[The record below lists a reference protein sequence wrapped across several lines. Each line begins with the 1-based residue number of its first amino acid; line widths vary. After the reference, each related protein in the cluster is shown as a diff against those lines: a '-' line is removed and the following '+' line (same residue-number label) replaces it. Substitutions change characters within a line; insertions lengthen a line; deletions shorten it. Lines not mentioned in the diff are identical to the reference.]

1 MAITV
6 INSMSENPRME
17 SLRKVKFNGF
27 ISSIW
32 LNHCHRYKI

>member
-1 MAITV
+1 MAMTV
-6 INSMSENPRME
+6 INSMSVNPRIE

-32 LNHCHRYKI
+32 LNHCRQYKI